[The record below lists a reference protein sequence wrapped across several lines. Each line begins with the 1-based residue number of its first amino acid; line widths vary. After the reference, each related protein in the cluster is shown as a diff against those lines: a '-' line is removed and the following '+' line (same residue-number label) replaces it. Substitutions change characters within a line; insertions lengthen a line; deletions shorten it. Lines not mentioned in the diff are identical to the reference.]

1 MGVPFDLAPTA
12 RLSGLHMIGTV
23 VRRFLISY
31 PVSPDVLSDHLPP
44 GAECATHDGVAWVS
58 ACFVRMDDMRP
69 NILPRCFGM
78 GFNYLIHRTRARLP
92 FPDGKLR
99 EAVLVLQPN
108 INRKFLS
115 SFGSLLTGVGFRT
128 RQIDFTED
136 DDIWRIRM
144 ISQGELLYDAEILK
158 SSCSESIS
166 SDSRFTT
173 AQEADDFLLG
183 VSFGGQW
190 VKGQRNLK
198 LLPETHDPWATLA
211 CTCITHKNQFLE
223 SLGVAAVDADHV
235 ITMTQIPHF
244 FGITP
249 IKTALN
255 CTNRT

>member
-1 MGVPFDLAPTA
+1 
-12 RLSGLHMIGTV
+12 
-23 VRRFLISY
+23 
-31 PVSPDVLSDHLPP
+31 
-44 GAECATHDGVAWVS
+44 
-58 ACFVRMDDMRP
+58 
-69 NILPRCFGM
+69 M

-99 EAVLVLQPN
+99 DAVLVLQPN

-115 SFGSLLTGVGFRT
+115 SFGSLLTGVGFRN

-223 SLGVAAVDADHV
+223 TLGVDAVDADHV
-235 ITMTQIPHF
+235 ITMTQIPHY

-255 CTNRT
+255 CANRA

>member
-1 MGVPFDLAPTA
+1 
-12 RLSGLHMIGTV
+12 
-23 VRRFLISY
+23 
-31 PVSPDVLSDHLPP
+31 
-44 GAECATHDGVAWVS
+44 
-58 ACFVRMDDMRP
+58 
-69 NILPRCFGM
+69 M

-99 EAVLVLQPN
+99 EAVLVLEPN
-108 INRKFLS
+108 INRRLLS

-128 RQIDFTED
+128 RAIDFTDND
-136 DDIWRIRM
+136 DNWQIQM
-144 ISQGELLYDAEILK
+144 TSEGELLYDVTILK

-166 SDSRFTT
+166 CDSRFTT

-190 VKGQRNLK
+190 TKGQRNLK

-223 SLGVAAVDADHV
+223 SLGAGAVDADHV
-235 ITMTQIPHF
+235 ITMAQIPHY

-255 CTNRT
+255 CVN

>member
-1 MGVPFDLAPTA
+1 MV
-12 RLSGLHMIGTV
+12 GTV

-31 PVSPDVLSDHLPP
+31 PVSPDVLSAYLPP
-44 GAECATHDGVAWVS
+44 GAQCATHDGLSWVS

-69 NILPRCFGM
+69 NILPRFLGM

-108 INRKFLS
+108 INRQLLS
-115 SFGSLLTGVGFRT
+115 TFGSLLTGVRFQT
-128 RQIDFTED
+128 RRIDFTD
-136 DDIWRIRM
+136 DDDNWRIRM
-144 ISQGELLYDAEILK
+144 LTKGELLYDATIVK

-166 SDSRFTT
+166 SESRFST
-173 AQEADDFLLG
+173 AREADDFLLG

-190 VKGQRNLK
+190 AQGQRNLK
-198 LLPETHDPWATLA
+198 LLPETHDPWTTLA

-223 SLGVAAVDADHV
+223 TLGVDTVDTDHA
-235 ITMTQIPHF
+235 ITMTQIPHY

-249 IKTALN
+249 IKTVLN
-255 CTNRT
+255 YDS